1 METPRDL
8 TLLLL
13 AAQFLAVALG
23 FLAAWLW
30 HKASTTQVGEGSG
43 NPHEASLNANG
54 IDQIATAKVQS
65 GLNKQ
70 AAMVTGLSVLF
81 QAMAVLLQL
90 IDQIACKQTS

>member
-1 METPRDL
+1 MRSVTWL
-8 TLLLL
+8 IL

-30 HKASTTQVGEGSG
+30 YKASTAQVGEGSG

-54 IDQIATAKVQS
+54 IDQIATAKAQS

-70 AAMVTGLSVLF
+70 AAMVTALSVLF
-81 QAMAVLLQL
+81 QAVVVLLQL
-90 IDQIACKQTS
+90 IDQITCKPTS